1 MRVHSEALNSFH
13 FSCVSLASTG
23 AQVQI
28 GVDPSKVQ
36 ITKLHMDPD
45 RKKLLERK
53 SRSAEKG
60 KGKYSE
66 ADVDMANVD

>member
-1 MRVHSEALNSFH
+1 MA
-13 FSCVSLASTG
+13 AG
-23 AQVQI
+23 ATVMI
-28 GVDPSKVQ
+28 GLHPSKVQ
-36 ITKLHMDPD
+36 ISKLHMDPD

-53 SRSAEKG
+53 SRVAEKG